1 MAQLFRKK
9 KINSRLLIGN
19 IVAWLVI
26 FNLGYVFHDLLLH
39 DWFQKH
45 IGEITRDQ
53 YIIPV
58 IALSFAIYTTLMSL
72 VYPVFYSY
80 FSEKKGLSKIKTG
93 LITGLFF
100 GFLWDSLQGGLIEYA
115 TYKVTLISMLLDS
128 LYHTIEGGIAGL
140 IIGAFYKP
148 QSDDKA

>member
-1 MAQLFRKK
+1 MR
-9 KINSRLLIGN
+9 SRLLIGG
-19 IVAWLVI
+19 IIAWVVI

-45 IGEITRDQ
+45 IGEITRDS

-58 IALSFAIYTTLMSL
+58 IALSFAIYITLMSL

-93 LITGLFF
+93 LIIGLFF

-115 TYKVTLISMLLDS
+115 TYKVSLSSMLLDS
-128 LYHTIEGGIAGL
+128 FYHTLEGGVAGL